1 MTVLVVDDDPIVIAS
16 CRKVLLAEGLAVQA
30 TMSVPEAV
38 QWLRQEHHDLLLVD
52 LKMPEYDGLHLMR
65 IAREDHPELPILV
78 MSGFPT
84 PDTVARCAEAGATG
98 FVPKPF
104 TPRELL
110 DAVRHAAAGRADTG

>member
-65 IAREDHPELPILV
+65 IAREGK
-78 MSGFPT
+78 SGI
-84 PDTVARCAEAGATG
+84 
-98 FVPKPF
+98 
-104 TPRELL
+104 
-110 DAVRHAAAGRADTG
+110 

>member
-1 MTVLVVDDDPIVIAS
+1 VNVLVVDDDPIVIAS
-16 CRKVLLAEGLAVQA
+16 CAKVLVFDGLGVRTAR
-30 TMSVPEAV
+30 SVPDAI
-38 QWLRQEHHDLLLVD
+38 QELGRERYDLLLVD

-65 IAREDHPELPILV
+65 IAREDHPDLPILV

-84 PDTVARCAEAGATG
+84 PETVARCAEAGASG

-110 DAVRHAAAGRADTG
+110 DAVQRAAGRTGRQ

>member
-1 MTVLVVDDDPIVIAS
+1 VNVLVVDDDPIVIAS
-16 CRKVLLAEGLAVQA
+16 CAKVLVFDGLGVRTAR
-30 TMSVPEAV
+30 SVPDAI
-38 QWLRQEHHDLLLVD
+38 QELGRERYDLLLVD

-65 IAREDHPELPILV
+65 IAREDHPDLPILV

-84 PDTVARCAEAGATG
+84 PETVARCTEAGASG

-110 DAVRHAAAGRADTG
+110 DAVQRAAGRTGRQ